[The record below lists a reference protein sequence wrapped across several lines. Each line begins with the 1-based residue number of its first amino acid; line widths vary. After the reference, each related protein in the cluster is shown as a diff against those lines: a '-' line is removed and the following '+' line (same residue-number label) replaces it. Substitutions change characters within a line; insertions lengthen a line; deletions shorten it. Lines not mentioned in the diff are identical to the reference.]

1 MKKIIFLIA
10 ACMIMAPL
18 TANAEIDSAYTSTSQ
33 FLENIGYSPDAG
45 RIVEVH
51 LVDPYAPVKESKK
64 LTTSEKFKRVASYLF
79 PGEYDNWDYPSHSTV
94 HDHVWWTDY

>member
-10 ACMIMAPL
+10 ACTVMLPM
-18 TANAEIDSAYTSTSQ
+18 TVNAEVDSAYTSSAQ

-51 LVDPYAPVKESKK
+51 LVDPYAPIKETRK
-64 LTTSEKFKRVASYLF
+64 LTASEKFWRVVSYIF
-79 PGEYDNWDYPSHSTV
+79 PGEYDDWDFPSHSTV
-94 HDHVWWTDY
+94 HDHTWWTDY